1 MPVCKIWSSM
11 HLKYSVF
18 FQALTVNAHDNCFH
32 AGEQWN
38 NILILTLKERL
49 VTEKRDFNYFLKK
62 TVEGNNAIC
71 RMVISNTVT
80 FHSKYIIIKI
90 K

>member
-1 MPVCKIWSSM
+1 M

-62 TVEGNNAIC
+62 KQLREIMLFVEWSFQIQ
-71 RMVISNTVT
+71 
-80 FHSKYIIIKI
+80 
-90 K
+90 